1 MVDFN
6 IFFVFIGLHLDS
18 RFIKHYMICYM
29 LTLPDDSGIIL
40 QDAKLAKIIKITG

>member
-6 IFFVFIGLHLDS
+6 IFFVFIGLRLDS
-18 RFIKHYMICYM
+18 QFTECYM
-29 LTLPDDSGIIL
+29 LTLPSDSGIIL